1 MMSSQRDDSLALAR
15 TGSFDR
21 QVPLG
26 ELPGRMIAL
35 ARALGATGKGGGEI
49 EALLNDAVRAECV
62 LCGMGVSGIDL
73 IRTEW
78 ITDPSSDSG
87 RKLERLRLGYCAR
100 YGCSSRYY
108 VLQFERSPGVNWP
121 DCWEQAGTL
130 PSAEAGPDP
139 EAVAGAREA
148 PSQFSPARVF
158 QRAAQ
163 RPFTLAILAVLLLGV
178 SFRTGCRIPGLSPE
192 PRVFIVESAPGQ
204 PGTIGDSR

>member
-1 MMSSQRDDSLALAR
+1 
-15 TGSFDR
+15 
-21 QVPLG
+21 
-26 ELPGRMIAL
+26 MIAL

-49 EALLNDAVRAECV
+49 EALLNHAVRAECV
-62 LCGMGVSGIDL
+62 LCEMGVSGLDL

-108 VLQFERSPGVNWP
+108 VLRFARTPGVDWP
-121 DCWEQAGTL
+121 HCWEQAAAL
-130 PSAEAGPDP
+130 PQVEAAPDAESVPG
-139 EAVAGAREA
+139 GQQA
-148 PSQFSPARVF
+148 PHRFLPVRLWQH
-158 QRAAQ
+158 AAQ
-163 RPFTLAILAVLLLGV
+163 RPITLVVIAALALGV

-204 PGTIGDSR
+204 PGTMGESR